1 MVNHDHCRAIK
12 DILPDQEVFVDY
24 GPEYAAE
31 LGIDPSTFDT
41 YTRPENHKTV
51 AIPCPSCD
59 TPFSAQHFLDS
70 HLKSCR
76 KKKVPMTHDDVGN
89 KQAPLTGKIL
99 CQSSTCGKSYFHQSS
114 MMKHYREAH
123 LGVKFTCTDP
133 SCSKI
138 FGDLRNMRR
147 HYKTVHL
154 EQKPYKCITCGQLF
168 QYDFVL
174 KKHVDAVHLGKRR
187 FICGDC
193 GATFGEA
200 ASLKRHITSKHSAA
214 APRFV
219 CTHPG
224 CESSFT
230 CPSYLKLHM
239 MDHTG
244 ERPFPCPYERFVK
257 YCVAI
262 FLQCWTNAFNHV

>member
-59 TPFSAQHFLDS
+59 TPFSAQHFLDA
-70 HLKSCR
+70 HLLSCR
-76 KKKVPMTHDDVGN
+76 KKMSSTPGEVGN
-89 KQAPLTGKIL
+89 KQAPVVGKIQ
-99 CQSSTCGKSYFHQSS
+99 CTNSTCVKLFSTKGA
-114 MMKHYREAH
+114 MMQHNRRVH
-123 LGVKFTCTDP
+123 LGEFKFSCTDP
-133 SCSKI
+133 LCSKV
-138 FGDLRNMRR
+138 FGFKSGMLR

-168 QYDFVL
+168 QFDFDL
-174 KKHVDAVHLGKRR
+174 KRHVDAVHLGKRP

-193 GATFGEA
+193 GATFA
-200 ASLKRHITSKHSAA
+200 QADNLKTHVTSQHSAMP
-214 APRFV
+214 PRYV

-224 CESSFT
+224 CSSSFT
-230 CPSYLKLHM
+230 SKPNLKLHM

-244 ERPFPCPYERFVK
+244 ERPFPCPYERFVRF
-257 YCVAI
+257 CVAI
-262 FLQCWTNAFNHV
+262 FFQCWTNTFYHV